1 MKGNADLTSLR
12 AIKESSWGVTPGS
25 GNLVQIPY
33 TGESLNANIETVMS
47 KEIRSD
53 RSTTDLVQVGQS
65 AGGSFNIEM
74 QFAAFDDFL
83 EGALFS
89 VFSAALTIVGDAGDI
104 SSTATGF
111 SCTDVAK
118 MDAIVPGQWFEVR
131 GFSTN
136 SGENNGFYQA
146 TVATDGTGI
155 VDTAIAPPSIETPA
169 AAAAEMH
176 GQMLRNGIT
185 QHSYTVEKR
194 LEGLVATTYQHFL
207 GSVVASLS
215 LNYSAG
221 EILTGSIELL
231 CKTGTMGTA
240 VLAGLTDTP
249 APTNSPMNSV
259 GDMENILID
268 GTLTDKDIF
277 SMTTEIGNNLRG
289 QKAIGNLGNVGIGTG
304 KLSVGGNMSIYFEDK
319 VEMDRYT
326 GNNSFSLS
334 YRLRDDAGNA
344 YIFTFGKVKYEN
356 LTANSGGENTDVM
369 AEGTWKAVVDPIYNT
384 TIQIDKIAAA

>member
-25 GNLVQIPY
+25 GNLTLIPY
-33 TGESLNANIETVMS
+33 TGESLNANIETAVS
-47 KEIRSD
+47 KEIRAD

-74 QFAAFDDFL
+74 QFAAFDDFV

-89 VFSAALTIVGDAGDI
+89 TFSTALAIVGAAGDL
-104 SSTATGF
+104 SSTASGF
-111 SCTDVAK
+111 ACTDTAK

-131 GFSTN
+131 GFATN

-146 TVATDGTGI
+146 TVATDGSG
-155 VDTAIAPPSIETPA
+155 AITTSVAPPSIETPA
-169 AAAAEMH
+169 AEAAEMH
-176 GQMLRNGIT
+176 GQMIRNGTT

-194 LEGLVATTYQHFL
+194 FEGLASTTYQHFL
-207 GSVVASLS
+207 GSVVAGMS
-215 LNYSAG
+215 LNYAAG
-221 EILTGSIELL
+221 EILTGAVELL
-231 CKTGTMGTA
+231 SKTGTMGTA
-240 VLAGLTDTP
+240 ILAGLTDTA
-249 APTNSPMNSV
+249 APTNLPMNSV

-268 GTLTDKDIF
+268 GVLTSKDIF

-289 QKAIGNLGNVGIGTG
+289 QKAIGTLGNVGIGTG
-304 KLSVGGNMSIYFEDK
+304 KLNVSGNLSIYFEDK
-319 VEMDRYT
+319 AEADLYT
-326 GNNSFSLS
+326 GNTSFSLS

-344 YIFTFGKVKYEN
+344 YIFTFGKIKYEN
-356 LTANSGGENTDVM
+356 LTSNAGGENTDVM
-369 AEGTWKAVVDPIYNT
+369 AEGTWKAVVDPTYGS